1 MLQSHHRTQS
11 RRLQPSKPSKPQ
23 VQRHRRTGLTPMAID
38 AKLQA
43 IEARLGRAFKAG
55 SSCSS
60 GGASCRSDGTPEPR
74 PHSSFLT
81 TPASRTAGGRL
92 TAHPSPSV
100 LAGYERQL
108 EADTGYAY
116 RSKQPAAA
124 AGGSAG
130 GSCNGPTGAAP
141 TISSTHRDLS
151 CFLQRRAGTG
161 SSSQQSAAVRRHA
174 QRPASAMAGLSFSSP
189 AKGASLLEQST
200 TSRPGAPPA
209 GTSPFHRP
217 ASSAAGRAGTVAGH
231 AISGCPAKLV
241 TQEQL
246 RQLSLDCSRTA
257 ARNTAAVAASSKASA
272 LAACSASQPQ
282 DFRIAAILGSRS
294 LPGGAD
300 CGGCVPPAS
309 ATASGRTASTPV
321 TLRAAAAAPV
331 EDEGRHPLKLTVR
344 LTPMFDAMPAP
355 RQSNSSASTAAT
367 RLADQWSAPLGEQ
380 QQLKQQ
386 SAASLGSACSS
397 PAGSSSSWR
406 LAAGQAGAEG
416 TAGTAMLL
424 SRINELEAQ
433 VGLAR
438 GLAEDVLGS
447 VAEEGES
454 MGRPCL
460 SMVGSLRVNSP
471 ESFLPPPHP
480 IPPHTHTHTHLP
492 PSKRRE

>member
-1 MLQSHHRTQS
+1 
-11 RRLQPSKPSKPQ
+11 
-23 VQRHRRTGLTPMAID
+23 
-38 AKLQA
+38 
-43 IEARLGRAFKAG
+43 
-55 SSCSS
+55 
-60 GGASCRSDGTPEPR
+60 
-74 PHSSFLT
+74 
-81 TPASRTAGGRL
+81 
-92 TAHPSPSV
+92 
-100 LAGYERQL
+100 L

-161 SSSQQSAAVRRHA
+161 SSSQQSAAVGRHA

-272 LAACSASQPQ
+272 LAARSASQPQ

-309 ATASGRTASTPV
+309 ATASGSTASTPV
-321 TLRAAAAAPV
+321 TARAAAAPA

-344 LTPMFDAMPAP
+344 LTPLFDAMPVP

-433 VGLAR
+433 VSIDTR
-438 GLAEDVLGS
+438 
-447 VAEEGES
+447 
-454 MGRPCL
+454 
-460 SMVGSLRVNSP
+460 VG
-471 ESFLPPPHP
+471 
-480 IPPHTHTHTHLP
+480 
-492 PSKRRE
+492 